1 MHLAPMLA
9 GLAHKLGPRPMMNRP
24 MIRRPMLHGPPVM
37 DEDARMLC
45 KVLDSTAAQALELKK
60 RIIRGKK
67 LPSWAE
73 YKVYIGSNGI
83 KSALSSTY
91 SMSDHMP
98 KISIMIKKPMMGG
111 MIPSSVVK
119 PALTKVA
126 IKKDVAKA
134 VWGRVAAAIRGSAKK
149 SAKTVGKTPMSR
161 RAFLG
166 LMGQGATKVSPA
178 ARIARNAVLAAKAR
192 RGAQKLRAAQA
203 AM

>member
-1 MHLAPMLA
+1 MHLAPMLS
-9 GLAHKLGPRPMMNRP
+9 GLAHKLGPRPMMH
-24 MIRRPMLHGPPVM
+24 RPMLHGPPVM

-126 IKKDVAKA
+126 LKKGELL
-134 VWGRVAAAIRGSAKK
+134 GRIATAIRSSGKK
-149 SAKTVGKTPMSR
+149 SAETIGKTPMNR

-178 ARIARNAVLAAKAR
+178 ARIARNAVLAAKAK
-192 RGAQKLRAAQA
+192 RGAQKLRAARA